1 MIGEKRKHNKDQ
13 KVFLDLFTSAMYRCR
28 YRTNT
33 TQQKVNIKST
43 TDFVFLHHI
52 TMVTYLVILVFVKGT
67 KYTDAGLTLLTVISD
82 HFLRVFLT
90 LDVLLYL
97 NVKYVMVPRH
107 FGFSVH
113 VYTVLTEKL
122 KRYKLRDLKPLTF
135 PGLEHG
141 CICSH

>member
-33 TQQKVNIKST
+33 TQQKLNRKST
-43 TDFVFLHHI
+43 MDLCSNMHTRHI

-113 VYTVLTEKL
+113 VNTVLTEKL
-122 KRYKLRDLKPLTF
+122 KTQTQVNRPISIYF
-135 PGLEHG
+135 
-141 CICSH
+141 I